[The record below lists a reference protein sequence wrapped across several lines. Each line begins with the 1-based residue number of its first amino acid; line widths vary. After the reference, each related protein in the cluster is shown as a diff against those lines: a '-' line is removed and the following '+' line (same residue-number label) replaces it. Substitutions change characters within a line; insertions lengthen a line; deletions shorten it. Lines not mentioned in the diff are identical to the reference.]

1 VNPSFLLT
9 GQSAIV
15 NGEGSSDRIGFAT
28 EKLFSEL
35 GAEVLLNG
43 LSGRIF
49 ERRDELN
56 SRGFRSEAAAAYYM
70 VGASSN
76 LQK

>member
-15 NGEGSSDRIGFAT
+15 NGVGSSDGIGFAT
-28 EKLFSEL
+28 AKLFSEL
-35 GAEVLLNG
+35 GAQVLLNG